1 MATFAFKAVNAAQ
14 RGREGKQFKHLI
26 PYARLLNDAA
36 RHFVQERPFKGTTY
50 RVLPVSSAFMLDK
63 YDQLA
68 RYYAKGTVDTM
79 SLFSWSGFTS
89 ASKDKDLIFRNM
101 RIYGMGA
108 SSLILFV
115 ISPDESRGSYVYP
128 IDLGDLAAFGKEE
141 KELLYTCGQQ
151 FRVVDFKRMTRLEL
165 ASHLNLQYDEAADG
179 GSPITLIE
187 LKAVDVFYEYAS
199 DFFKDDGKPQEA
211 LAVLRSKLKEE
222 QHCGNRLGEA
232 TCLTC
237 MGNACAKMGKLD
249 TAAHYCQKGLAIREA
264 MLDKNHP
271 DLASSFNNLG
281 SLLRERG
288 DLDKAA
294 HYFQKSLAIREAV
307 LDKKP
312 SRSSNFLQ

>member
-108 SSLILFV
+108 TSLILFV
-115 ISPDESRGSYVYP
+115 ISPDESTGSNVYP
-128 IDLGDLAAFGKEE
+128 IDLGDLAAFGEEE

-151 FRVVDFKRMTRLEL
+151 FRVVDFKPMTRLEL
-165 ASHLNLQYDEAADG
+165 ASYLKLKYDQVKDG
-179 GSPITLIE
+179 GSDITLIK
-187 LKAVDVFYEYAS
+187 LKAVDVLYTLY
-199 DFFKDDGKPQEA
+199 DLDDGRPQEA